1 MVIIEVRFGEKNKK
15 PHVLGKTPTDRRANR
30 FANTLICRFSFF
42 HAALQAFSRDI
53 TVESA
58 PAAAAIRPEKF
69 IFDRAGDAPI
79 LHSIKG
85 TLFLIWNIKDAM
97 KATGD
102 A

>member
-1 MVIIEVRFGEKNKK
+1 MDGDYRSALRRKK
-15 PHVLGKTPTDRRANR
+15 QKAACPRENTDRPSSESFREYAHVP
-30 FANTLICRFSFF
+30 FFFF
-42 HAALQAFSRDI
+42 HAALQPFSRDI

-85 TLFLIWNIKDAM
+85 TLFLI
-97 KATGD
+97 
-102 A
+102 